1 MLDTDIYVNHSSLGF
16 SSQDELFD
24 YLNER
29 IGYTGNELKSAI
41 LVLCAYSFYLTQEEL
56 SFLCPLY
63 PLYSHLSSRVIKPLI
78 EQGYLQQEK
87 ASSFKE
93 QEGTARVF
101 YYITAQGYQ
110 YANSLCQGKLT
121 TKYKKNRSKVAKSHT
136 YYIGYNFYEL
146 LMLGYSM
153 TWQREYLL
161 SERSFNYK
169 SKAPILQVDARCDL
183 YERFGSKTFY
193 TIYVEQ
199 DLGTE
204 HNDVLIKKI
213 DNYAALGIMD
223 RPLSSMIMFSFSQKG
238 VTDGKNGLKNQ
249 LHPYSPSNCQQLLD
263 YMDVMHLDNVFD
275 AYLTGYPDVSFITNF
290 LLKCGGAR
298 PSNDGDSLKRTRQV
312 LDRNFVSEFKRLLG
326 ERRNPYQHRDFNL
339 IRSRFSQSRLEE
351 MVKLLYSTSDRES
364 PFVQRLRRGYQV
376 YYLPTTLVSDR
387 VVYGILDHRPDL
399 LSQISAS
406 LESIYG
412 NADYSGPLSAP
423 IIVKDNIKVNLR
435 NRFCCNKIDVY
446 VEFPCFD
453 IGSWIRAMYFSKY
466 KSSDKCHLLCVF
478 ETKKQVQDFYRTLC
492 AFNSSFDKNVHQ
504 ILGLMLYDIGKE
516 EKIFC
521 VDESLSK
528 NIIVTDKKEA

>member
-1 MLDTDIYVNHSSLGF
+1 MLDNDIYVNHSSLGF
-16 SSQDELFD
+16 SSQEELFE
-24 YLNER
+24 YLSDKL
-29 IGYTGNELKSAI
+29 GYTGSDLKSAV

-87 ASSFKE
+87 ATSFKE

-146 LMLGYSM
+146 LVLGYSM

-169 SKAPILQVDARCDL
+169 SNVPILQVDARCDL
-183 YERFGSKTFY
+183 YERFGSKPFFTV
-193 TIYVEQ
+193 YVEQ

-204 HNDVLIKKI
+204 HNDVLMKKI
-213 DNYAALGIMD
+213 ENYAILGIMD
-223 RPLSSMIMFSFSQKG
+223 RPLSSIIMFSFSQKG

-249 LHPYSPSNCQQLLD
+249 LHPYSPTNCQQLLD
-263 YMDVMHLDNVFD
+263 YMDVMHLDNVYD
-275 AYLTGYPDVSFITNF
+275 AYLTGFPDVSFITNF
-290 LLKCGGAR
+290 LVKCGGAR
-298 PSNDGDSLKRTRQV
+298 ISKDGENLKRTKQV
-312 LDRNFVSEFKRLLG
+312 LDRNFVSEFKKLLG
-326 ERRNPYQHRDFNL
+326 ERRNPYQHRDYNL

-351 MVKLLYSTSDRES
+351 MVKLLFSISDRENA
-364 PFVQRLRRGYQV
+364 FMQRLRRGYQV

-387 VVYGILDHRPDL
+387 IVYGLLDKNPELIHKITSS
-399 LSQISAS
+399 LSYLCGNISYKS
-406 LESIYG
+406 
-412 NADYSGPLSAP
+412 PLSAP
-423 IIVKDNIKVNLR
+423 IVVRDNIKVNLR
-435 NRFCCNKIDVY
+435 NYFEGSSTNIC

-453 IGSWIRAMYFSKY
+453 IGAWIRAMYFSKY
-466 KSSDKCHLLCVF
+466 KNSSEKLHMVCVF
-478 ETKKQVQDFYRTLC
+478 ETKKQYQDFYRTLSHYSDS
-492 AFNSSFDKNVHQ
+492 FNLNRHQ
-504 ILGLMLYDIGKE
+504 ILGVMLYDLGNS
-516 EKIFC
+516 EKLF
-521 VDESLSK
+521 VVNDSL
-528 NIIVTDKKEA
+528 NRIYV